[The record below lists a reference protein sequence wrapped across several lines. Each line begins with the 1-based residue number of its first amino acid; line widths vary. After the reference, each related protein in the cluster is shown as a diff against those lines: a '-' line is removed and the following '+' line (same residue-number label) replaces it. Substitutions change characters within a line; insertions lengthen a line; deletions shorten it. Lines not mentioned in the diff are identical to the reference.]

1 MDLTN
6 FTINLSCLNPDKIY
20 LGKVSKNGTSWIS
33 KKDITAEFISTIID
47 YVGENKVRDITDKS
61 GKKLYEISVKKINV

>member
-1 MDLTN
+1 MDLSN
-6 FTINLSCLNPDKIY
+6 FTIGPSCLNASKIY
-20 LGKVSKNGTSWIS
+20 LGKVSKNGTSWVS

-61 GKKLYEISVKKINV
+61 GKKLYEISVNKL

>member
-1 MDLTN
+1 MDLSN
-6 FTINLSCLNPDKIY
+6 FTIGSSCLDESKIY
-20 LGKVSKNGTSWIS
+20 LGKLSKDRKTWLH

-61 GKKLYEISVKKINV
+61 GKKLYEITVKKINV